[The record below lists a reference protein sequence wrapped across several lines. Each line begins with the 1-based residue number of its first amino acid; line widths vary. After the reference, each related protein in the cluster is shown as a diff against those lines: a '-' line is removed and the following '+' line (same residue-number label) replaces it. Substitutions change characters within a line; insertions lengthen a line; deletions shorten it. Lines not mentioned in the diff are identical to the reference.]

1 VQEDRGTTNGKDG
14 PALPAE
20 STPAES
26 TTAVPGFWSM
36 LGAPEQAALRAIAEQ
51 VTYSPGTRIFSEGEP
66 SSFALVISSGW
77 VKVASGA
84 TRESETALALR
95 RSGDLVG
102 ESASA
107 DSPRSATV
115 VALGEVC
122 ALRVSAPR
130 FTELLHEHPNV
141 DQALK
146 RTLRGR
152 RMESDRMRM
161 DVGKINSDK
170 RLAQLFL
177 DLAESSGEPG
187 GDGAVLDIPLSQEEF
202 GQLICASTG
211 TVERTLHRWRL
222 RGIVSTSYR
231 RHVLLDLPAL
241 SRIAG
246 RPHPDAASS
255 AHGGS

>member
-1 VQEDRGTTNGKDG
+1 VCPVEDGHGGTNG
-14 PALPAE
+14 E
-20 STPAES
+20 N
-26 TTAVPGFWSM
+26 VPVGSRFWDM
-36 LGAPEQAALRAIAEQ
+36 LGPEEKKALRAAAET
-51 VTYSPGTRIFSEGEP
+51 VTYPEGTRIFSEGEP
-66 SSFALVISSGW
+66 SAFALVLRSGW
-77 VKVASGA
+77 VKVASGES
-84 TRESETALALR
+84 RDSETALALR
-95 RSGDLVG
+95 SSGDLVG

-115 VALGEVC
+115 VVLREVRAL
-122 ALRVSAPR
+122 LLSASR
-130 FTELLHEHPNV
+130 FSELLHEYPNV
-141 DQALK
+141 DRALK

-152 RMESDRMRM
+152 RIESDLMRL
-161 DVGKINSDK
+161 DVGRNNSDK

-177 DLAESSGEPG
+177 KLVESAPESAPGSGGERG

-211 TVERTLHRWRL
+211 TVERVLHKWRL

-246 RPHPDAASS
+246 RPRPGPAPW
-255 AHGGS
+255 

>member
-1 VQEDRGTTNGKDG
+1 VCPVEDGRGRTNGKDG
-14 PALPAE
+14 PAG
-20 STPAES
+20 TR
-26 TTAVPGFWSM
+26 FWDM
-36 LGAPEQAALRAIAEQ
+36 LGPEEREALRAVAEP
-51 VTYSPGTRIFSEGEP
+51 VTYPQGTRIFSEGEP
-66 SSFALVISSGW
+66 SAFALVIRSGW
-77 VKVASGA
+77 VKVASGES
-84 TRESETALALR
+84 RDSETALALR
-95 RSGDLVG
+95 SSGDLVG

-115 VALGEVC
+115 VALGEVR
-122 ALRVSAPR
+122 ALRVGASG
-130 FTELLHEHPNV
+130 FSDLLHEHPNV

-152 RMESDRMRM
+152 RIESDRMRM
-161 DVGKINSDK
+161 DVGKNNSDK

-177 DLAESSGEPG
+177 KLAESIPGSSGGRG
-187 GDGAVLDIPLSQEEF
+187 GDGAAVLDIPLSQEEF

-211 TVERTLHRWRL
+211 TVERTLHKWRL

-246 RPHPDAASS
+246 RPRPDAASS
-255 AHGGS
+255 PHGG